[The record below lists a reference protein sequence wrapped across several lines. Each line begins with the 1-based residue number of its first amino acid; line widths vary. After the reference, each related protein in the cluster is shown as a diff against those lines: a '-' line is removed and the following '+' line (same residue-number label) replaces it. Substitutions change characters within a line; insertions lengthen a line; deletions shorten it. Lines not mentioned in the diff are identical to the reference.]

1 MLALTYSM
9 SGTSRRADP
18 ELMTRAEKA
27 SFHAY
32 APYSHFYVGAAVR
45 TASGNVY
52 TGANFENGSYGATIC
67 AERAAIGSA
76 LAQENHHG
84 RGIKIVLIAV
94 FARTRKKQKPK
105 TVSPCGICR
114 QVIFEF
120 GRDAWVDFLENR
132 RVTSMSIHELLPAPF
147 ELE

>member
-1 MLALTYSM
+1 MLTPENSM
-9 SGTSRRADP
+9 SGTSRRTDP
-18 ELMTRAEKA
+18 ELMTRAQEA

-76 LAQENHHG
+76 LAQEDHHG
-84 RGIKIVLIAV
+84 RGIEIERIAV
-94 FARTRKKQKPK
+94 FARTRKKEKPK

-120 GRDAWVDFLENR
+120 GPEALVDFLQNR
-132 RVTSMSIHELLPAPF
+132 RVTSIAIRDLLPAPF
-147 ELE
+147 ELK

>member
-1 MLALTYSM
+1 MLTQIYPM

-18 ELMTRAEKA
+18 ELVALAEQA

-32 APYSHFYVGAAVR
+32 APYSRFYVGAAVR
-45 TASGNVY
+45 TASGDVY

-67 AERAAIGSA
+67 AERAAIGNA
-76 LAQENHHG
+76 LAAENHRG
-84 RGIKIVLIAV
+84 RGIKIVRIAV
-94 FARTRKKQKPK
+94 FARSGKKKQPK

-120 GRDAWVDFLENR
+120 GPDAVVDFLENR
-132 RVTSMSIHELLPAPF
+132 RFTSKSMHELLPAPF
-147 ELE
+147 ELA

>member
-1 MLALTYSM
+1 MLALTYRM
-9 SGTSRRADP
+9 SGASRRTDP

-32 APYSHFYVGAAVR
+32 APYSNFYVGAAVR
-45 TASGNVY
+45 IASGNVY

-84 RGIKIVLIAV
+84 QGIKIVRIAV
-94 FARTRKKQKPK
+94 FARTRKRQKPK

-120 GRDAWVDFLENR
+120 GPDAWIDFLENR
-132 RVTSMSIHELLPAPF
+132 RVTSISIRDLLPAAF

>member
-1 MLALTYSM
+1 MLTLTYSM
-9 SGTSRRADP
+9 SGTSRRSDP
-18 ELMTRAEKA
+18 ELMTRAEQA

-32 APYSHFYVGAAVR
+32 APYSNFYVGAALR

-84 RGIKIVLIAV
+84 RGIKIVRIAV
-94 FARTRKKQKPK
+94 FARTRKKKQPT

-120 GRDAWVDFLENR
+120 GPGALVDFLQGGRN
-132 RVTSMSIHELLPAPF
+132 TSRSISDLLPAAF